1 MIRLIIRKCDE
12 YFLVKV
18 FNEYLG
24 DFNIFD
30 TNDIKNFFSDL
41 FKKLIKK
48 YGLHGLIDAYLYIN
62 NDYGM
67 IIELYELDSYFDDID
82 VKININFNNLF
93 LSNIDSKDILD
104 YDDVYYYEGKFYGK
118 YKSLSDNEVLY
129 KNTEDVI
136 NKGIKVK

>member
-1 MIRLIIRKCDE
+1 MIIRKCEE
-12 YFLVKV
+12 YFLIKV

-24 DFNIFD
+24 DFNVFD
-30 TNDIKNFFSDL
+30 IEDIKVFFGEL

-48 YGLHGLIDAYLYIN
+48 YDLHGLIDAYLYIN

-82 VKININFNNLF
+82 VKININFSDLF
-93 LSNIDSKDILD
+93 LVNIDNKDILD
-104 YDDVYYYEGKFYGK
+104 YEDVYYYNEKFYGK
-118 YKSLSDNEVLY
+118 YKNISDSEVLY
-129 KNTEDVI
+129 KNTDEII

>member
-1 MIRLIIRKCDE
+1 MIIRKCEE
-12 YFLVKV
+12 YFLIKV

-30 TNDIKNFFSDL
+30 VDDIKVFFGEL

-48 YGLHGLIDAYLYIN
+48 YDLHGLIDAYLYIN

-82 VKININFNNLF
+82 VRIKINYSDLF
-93 LSNIDSKDILD
+93 LVNIDKKEILD
-104 YDDVYYYEGKFYGK
+104 YEDVYYYKGKFYGN
-118 YKSLSDNEVLY
+118 YKKLCDNEALY
-129 KNTEDVI
+129 KNTDEII
-136 NKGIKVK
+136 NKGIKVI

>member
-1 MIRLIIRKCDE
+1 VIIKKCEE

-30 TNDIKNFFSDL
+30 VNDIKVFFGEL

-48 YGLHGLIDAYLYIN
+48 YDLHGLIDAYLYIN

-67 IIELYELDSYFDDID
+67 IIELYQLDSYFDDID
-82 VKININFNNLF
+82 VKININFSGLF
-93 LSNIDSKDILD
+93 LVNIDNKDILD
-104 YDDVYYYEGKFYGK
+104 YDDVYYYKDKFYGN
-118 YKSLSDNEVLY
+118 YKKACDNEVLY
-129 KNTEDVI
+129 KNTGEII
-136 NKGIKVK
+136 NKGIKVI